1 MKHGMSVKKMSIKKW
16 FSTTVIA
23 LAIGTSASAL
33 SADLPDIIKTGVLK
47 VATEDNYSPFNYI
60 AQGKATG
67 INQDLLEELRHYA
80 QFEVKQDILPWT
92 GLLASVAA
100 GQYDLAL
107 TGAIVTDARLQV
119 FDFTPPIASAQHYF
133 MARAK
138 DNSIT
143 SIADLDRKTVG
154 LQAGSALLER
164 LPELKTILEAQ
175 GKSLGKVVE
184 YQSYP
189 EAYADLANGR
199 VDYVINSVVSVNE
212 VVKSKAKVFK
222 KGEAVSGPGFVSW
235 PIPKQNPELLAYL
248 TDFFKHLKQT
258 GRLAE
263 LQQKW
268 FGESFDDLPLEP
280 ITSVEQYHALTAIN
294 PS

>member
-1 MKHGMSVKKMSIKKW
+1 MRQGMKLKKWVAVAAATMTLGMSSL
-16 FSTTVIA
+16 A
-23 LAIGTSASAL
+23 LADGIPSFASN
-33 SADLPDIIKTGVLK
+33 GLK
-47 VATEDNYSPFNYI
+47 VATEDNYSPFNFI

-67 INQDLLEELRHYA
+67 INKDLLDELRAYSE
-80 QFEVKQDILPWT
+80 FEVKQDILPWT
-92 GLLASVAA
+92 GLLASVSA

-107 TGAIVTDARLQV
+107 TGAIVTDARLKA

-133 MARAK
+133 VARAK
-138 DNSIT
+138 DDSTNTIG
-143 SIADLDRKTVG
+143 DLDGKTVG

-164 LPELKTILEAQ
+164 LPELKDMLESQ
-175 GKSLGKVVE
+175 GKDLGKVVE

-212 VVKSKAKVFK
+212 VVKAKSKVFK

-235 PIPKQNPELLAYL
+235 PVPKDNPELLAYL
-248 TDFFKHLKQT
+248 TEFFSHLKET

-263 LQQKW
+263 LQEKW
-268 FGESFDDLPLEP
+268 FGESFEDLPTEA
-280 ITSVEQYHALTAIN
+280 IVSVEQYHKLTAVQ
-294 PS
+294 

>member
-1 MKHGMSVKKMSIKKW
+1 MRQGMKLKKWVAVAAATMTLGMSSL
-16 FSTTVIA
+16 A
-23 LAIGTSASAL
+23 LADEMPSFASN
-33 SADLPDIIKTGVLK
+33 GLK
-47 VATEDNYSPFNYI
+47 VATEDNYSPFNFI

-67 INQDLLEELRHYA
+67 INKDLLDELRTYSE
-80 QFEVKQDILPWT
+80 FEVKQDILPWT
-92 GLLASVAA
+92 GLLASVSA

-107 TGAIVTDARLQV
+107 TGAIVTDARLKV

-133 MARAK
+133 VARAK
-138 DNSIT
+138 DDSTNTIS
-143 SIADLDRKTVG
+143 DLDGKTVG

-164 LPELKTILEAQ
+164 LPELKEMLEAQ
-175 GKSLGKVVE
+175 GKDLGKVVE

-212 VVKSKAKVFK
+212 VVKAKSKMFK

-235 PIPKQNPELLAYL
+235 PVPKDNPELLAYL
-248 TDFFKHLKQT
+248 TEFFVHLKET

-263 LQQKW
+263 LQEKW
-268 FGESFDDLPLEP
+268 FGESFEDLPMEA
-280 ITSVEQYHALTAIN
+280 IVSVEQYHKLTAVQ
-294 PS
+294 

>member
-1 MKHGMSVKKMSIKKW
+1 MGHGKQIKKW
-16 FSTTVIA
+16 FSVAAIA
-23 LAIGTSASAL
+23 LAVGSSASAV
-33 SADLPDIIKTGVLK
+33 SADLPQVLESGVLK

-60 AQGKATG
+60 AKGQPSG
-67 INQDLLEELRHYA
+67 INKDLLDELREYA
-80 QFEVKQDILPWT
+80 KFEVKQDILPWT
-92 GLLASVAA
+92 GLLASVSA

-133 MARAK
+133 LARAK
-138 DNSIT
+138 DDSI
-143 SIADLDRKTVG
+143 SGVSDLDGKTVG

-164 LPELKTILEAQ
+164 LPELKTMLEAE
-175 GKSLGKVVE
+175 GKSLGRVVE

-199 VDYVINSVVSVNE
+199 VDYVINSIVSVNE
-212 VVKSKAKVFK
+212 VVKTKSKVFK

-235 PIPKQNPELLAYL
+235 PVPKQNPELLAYL
-248 TDFFKHLKQT
+248 TDFFKHLKET

-263 LQQKW
+263 LQEKW
-268 FGESFDDLPLEP
+268 FGESFDDLPIEP
-280 ITSVEQYHALTAIN
+280 ITTVEQYHSLTAVN

>member
-1 MKHGMSVKKMSIKKW
+1 MRQGMTKWLAIAVTTMTLGMSS
-16 FSTTVIA
+16 
-23 LAIGTSASAL
+23 LAIADEMPSFASA
-33 SADLPDIIKTGVLK
+33 GLK
-47 VATEDNYSPFNYI
+47 VATEDNYSPFNFI

-67 INQDLLEELRHYA
+67 INKDLLDELRNYS

-92 GLLASVAA
+92 GLLASVSA

-107 TGAIVTDARLQV
+107 TGAIITDARLKV

-133 MARAK
+133 IARAK
-138 DNSIT
+138 DDST
-143 SIADLDRKTVG
+143 STISDLDGKTLG

-164 LPELKTILEAQ
+164 LPELKAMLESQ
-175 GKSLGKVVE
+175 GKKLGKVVE

-199 VDYVINSVVSVNE
+199 LDYVINSVVSVNE
-212 VVKSKAKVFK
+212 VVKAKSKIFK

-235 PIPKQNPELLAYL
+235 PVPKGHPELLAYL
-248 TDFFKHLKQT
+248 SEFFAHLKQT

-263 LQQKW
+263 LQEKW
-268 FGESFDDLPLEP
+268 FGESFDDLPTEA
-280 ITSVEQYHALTAIN
+280 IVSVEQYRKLTAVH
-294 PS
+294 

>member
-1 MKHGMSVKKMSIKKW
+1 MRHGMMLKKW
-16 FSTTVIA
+16 FSVAAISM
-23 LAIGTSASAL
+23 AIGTSATAF
-33 SADLPDIIKTGVLK
+33 SADLPEVMQKGVLK

-60 AQGKATG
+60 FQGEPSG
-67 INQDLLEELRHYA
+67 INKELLDELREYA
-80 QFEVKQDILPWT
+80 KFEVKQDILPWT
-92 GLLASVAA
+92 GLLASVSA

-119 FDFTPPIASAQHYF
+119 FNFTPPIASAQHYF
-133 MARAK
+133 VARAK
-138 DNSIT
+138 DDSI
-143 SIADLDRKTVG
+143 SGVSDLDGKTVG

-164 LPELKTILEAQ
+164 LPELEMMLEAQ

-199 VDYVINSVVSVNE
+199 VDYVINSIVSVNE
-212 VVKSKAKVFK
+212 VVKTKSNVFK

-235 PIPKQNPELLAYL
+235 PVPKENPELLAYL
-248 TDFFKHLKQT
+248 TDFFKHLKET

-263 LQQKW
+263 LQEKW
-268 FGESFDDLPLEP
+268 FGESFDDLPVEP
-280 ITSVEQYHALTAIN
+280 ITTVDQYHSLTEVN
-294 PS
+294 QS

>member
-1 MKHGMSVKKMSIKKW
+1 MRQGMKLKKWVAVAAATMTLGMSSL
-16 FSTTVIA
+16 A
-23 LAIGTSASAL
+23 LADGIPSFASN
-33 SADLPDIIKTGVLK
+33 GLK
-47 VATEDNYSPFNYI
+47 VATEDNYSPFNFI

-67 INQDLLEELRHYA
+67 INKDLLDELRAYSE
-80 QFEVKQDILPWT
+80 FEVKQDILPWT
-92 GLLASVAA
+92 GLLASVSA

-107 TGAIVTDARLQV
+107 TGAIVTDARLKA

-133 MARAK
+133 VARAK
-138 DNSIT
+138 DDSTNTIS
-143 SIADLDRKTVG
+143 DLDGKTVG

-164 LPELKTILEAQ
+164 LPELKDMLESQ
-175 GKSLGKVVE
+175 GKDLGKVVE

-212 VVKSKAKVFK
+212 VVKAKSKVFK

-235 PIPKQNPELLAYL
+235 PVPKDNPELLAYL
-248 TDFFKHLKQT
+248 TKFFAHLKET

-263 LQQKW
+263 LQEKW
-268 FGESFDDLPLEP
+268 FGESFEDLPTEA
-280 ITSVEQYHALTAIN
+280 IVSVEQYHKLTAVQ
-294 PS
+294 